1 MIRRCKVFCKRR
13 LANRKSLMEKI
24 KAEILCSRKLLTVN
38 FNKSSSFNI
47 VSWTSQ
53 ST

>member
-1 MIRRCKVFCKRR
+1 MIHRCKVFCRRR
-13 LANRKSLMEKI
+13 LANRKSLIEKI
-24 KAEILCSRKLLTVN
+24 KAEMLCSRRLLTVN

-53 ST
+53 SM